1 MSVIKKYKPFDDTI
15 LDLYP
20 ELSESLKPNDKY
32 PELKRITKISSFN
45 LPNGSLNT
53 RVIINEGEITERVYR
68 TPKGQVVSLLSN
80 SSKII
85 IDQVA

>member
-1 MSVIKKYKPFDDTI
+1 MSVIKKYKPFDDTL

-53 RVIINEGEITERVYR
+53 RVIINEGEIIERVYR